1 MKRILFRENAQSFRA
16 PAGYSVLSYKDG
28 QMVVSDSTS
37 GEKSVSSS
45 GEKFTAA
52 VKVYAGQLAYL
63 KEDGLVASPQSIS
76 LEDDDNK
83 ADNIIGVILN
93 DAEADELVYV
103 LTKGIWNGFTNED
116 NLDITPRNILY
127 IDTEGNL
134 TTVITPYLFG
144 KVLAKEDNR
153 IIIMVD
159 ISFIISTLDNYGIF
173 PAFSKLV
180 TSWDG
185 DNDALTIKWESK
197 DSISEFILVSYI
209 SKSLGSKASIVEES
223 IEYVDAPLLSSDQVD
238 FSSLE
243 AYSSIDTGSIVLC
256 KIKSGDSKSVDF
268 KFQLTGKSDVSVVSY
283 TDEALQI
290 DDLEGT
296 GIFKDGGIS
305 GVNIDIN
312 FLSNNLWSFGTKN
325 MIPLRKLFSL
335 DFVGNDDL
343 GKFIAISSGIG
354 LDDDTK
360 IYEDFSWKI
369 IEEDAGGNSL
379 YTATSNLLSIKD
391 SDKVSA
397 RLTIMADGKE
407 TEITNDV
414 VDLLVSTKA
423 SESGYIAFVS
433 FLYSPDIKI
442 SVGIILNGVAQ
453 IDTVNAE
460 QTVDKPTNSL
470 YNLSYIPKDILDI
483 EDVVTVK
490 IYGSDEVE
498 VTDSVENLIVK
509 NASRSVNISFNYLS
523 SSQLTIEIYV
533 NDLFL
538 LGGLTPTESNL
549 GGLEAKA

>member
-1 MKRILFRENAQSFRA
+1 MKRILFRENAQSFSA
-16 PAGYSVLSYKDG
+16 TAGYSVLSYKDG

-93 DAEADELVYV
+93 DAEADELVYI

-116 NLDITPRNILY
+116 NLDITPRSILY

-197 DSISEFILVSYI
+197 DSISEFTLVSYI
-209 SKSLGSKASIVEES
+209 SKSLGSTASIVEES
-223 IEYVDAPLLSSDQVD
+223 IKYVDASLLSSNQVD

-243 AYSSIDTGSIVLC
+243 AYSSINPGSIVLC

-283 TDEALQI
+283 TDEALQR

-335 DFVGNDDL
+335 DFVGKDDL
-343 GKFIAISSGIG
+343 GKFIVISSGIG
-354 LDDDTK
+354 LDYDTK

-379 YTATSNLLSIKD
+379 YSASTVEKFVNTGYQVITSKIFEVIEKGDVEITGVETTIEIGLFDKLQSILSASFEYLSGKKLKVVFYIDGTLFDTQLATEEENNVEYTATSNLLSIKD
-391 SDKVSA
+391 RDKVSA

-453 IDTVNAE
+453 IDTINAE
-460 QTVDKPTNSL
+460 QTL
-470 YNLSYIPKDILDI
+470 
-483 EDVVTVK
+483 
-490 IYGSDEVE
+490 
-498 VTDSVENLIVK
+498 
-509 NASRSVNISFNYLS
+509 
-523 SSQLTIEIYV
+523 
-533 NDLFL
+533 
-538 LGGLTPTESNL
+538 
-549 GGLEAKA
+549 

>member
-1 MKRILFRENAQSFRA
+1 MKRILFRENAQSFIA
-16 PAGYSVLSYKDG
+16 TAGYSVLSYKDG

-93 DAEADELVYV
+93 DAEADELVYI

-116 NLDITPRNILY
+116 NLDITPRSILY

-197 DSISEFILVSYI
+197 DSISEFTLVSYI
-209 SKSLGSKASIVEES
+209 SKSLGSTASIVEES
-223 IEYVDAPLLSSDQVD
+223 IKYVDASLLSSNQVD

-243 AYSSIDTGSIVLC
+243 AYSSINPGSIVLC

-283 TDEALQI
+283 TDEALQR

-335 DFVGNDDL
+335 DFVGKDDL
-343 GKFIAISSGIG
+343 GKFIVISSGIG
-354 LDDDTK
+354 LDYDTK

-379 YTATSNLLSIKD
+379 YSASTVEKFVNTGYQVITSKIFEVIEKGDVEITGVETTIEIGLFDKLQSILSASFEYLSGKKLKVVFYIDGTLFDTQLATEEENNVEYTATSNLLSIKD
-391 SDKVSA
+391 RDKVSA

-460 QTVDKPTNSL
+460 QTL
-470 YNLSYIPKDILDI
+470 
-483 EDVVTVK
+483 
-490 IYGSDEVE
+490 
-498 VTDSVENLIVK
+498 
-509 NASRSVNISFNYLS
+509 
-523 SSQLTIEIYV
+523 
-533 NDLFL
+533 
-538 LGGLTPTESNL
+538 
-549 GGLEAKA
+549 

>member
-1 MKRILFRENAQSFRA
+1 MKRILFRENAQSFSA
-16 PAGYSVLSYKDG
+16 TAGYSVLSYKDG

-93 DAEADELVYV
+93 DAEADELVYI

-116 NLDITPRNILY
+116 NLDITPRSILY

-197 DSISEFILVSYI
+197 DSISEFTLVSYI
-209 SKSLGSKASIVEES
+209 SKSLGSTASIVEES
-223 IEYVDAPLLSSDQVD
+223 IKYVDASLLSSNQVD

-243 AYSSIDTGSIVLC
+243 AYSSINPGSIVLC

-283 TDEALQI
+283 TDEALQR

-335 DFVGNDDL
+335 DFVGKDDL
-343 GKFIAISSGIG
+343 GKFIVISSGIG
-354 LDDDTK
+354 LDYDTK

-379 YTATSNLLSIKD
+379 YSASTVEKFVNTGYQVITSKIFEVIEKGDVEITGVETTIEIGLFDKLQSILSASFEYLSGKKLKVVFYIDGTLFDTQLATEEENNVEYTATSNLLSIKD

-460 QTVDKPTNSL
+460 QTL
-470 YNLSYIPKDILDI
+470 
-483 EDVVTVK
+483 
-490 IYGSDEVE
+490 
-498 VTDSVENLIVK
+498 
-509 NASRSVNISFNYLS
+509 
-523 SSQLTIEIYV
+523 
-533 NDLFL
+533 
-538 LGGLTPTESNL
+538 
-549 GGLEAKA
+549 

>member
-1 MKRILFRENAQSFRA
+1 MKRILFRENAQSFSA
-16 PAGYSVLSYKDG
+16 TAGYSVLSYKDG

-93 DAEADELVYV
+93 DAEADELVYI

-116 NLDITPRNILY
+116 NLDITPRSILY

-144 KVLAKEDNR
+144 KVLVKEDNR

-197 DSISEFILVSYI
+197 DSISEFTLVSYI
-209 SKSLGSKASIVEES
+209 SKSLGSTASIVEES
-223 IEYVDAPLLSSDQVD
+223 IKYVDASLLSSNQVD

-243 AYSSIDTGSIVLC
+243 AYSSINPGSIVLC

-283 TDEALQI
+283 TDEALQR

-335 DFVGNDDL
+335 DFVGKDDL
-343 GKFIAISSGIG
+343 GKFIVISSGIG
-354 LDDDTK
+354 LDYDTK

-379 YTATSNLLSIKD
+379 YSASTVEKFVNTGYQVITSKIFEVIEKGDVEITGVETTIEIGLFDKLQSILSASFEYLSGKKLKVVFYIDGTLFDTQLATEEENNVEYTATSNLLSIKD
-391 SDKVSA
+391 RDKVSA

-453 IDTVNAE
+453 IDTINAE
-460 QTVDKPTNSL
+460 QTL
-470 YNLSYIPKDILDI
+470 
-483 EDVVTVK
+483 
-490 IYGSDEVE
+490 
-498 VTDSVENLIVK
+498 
-509 NASRSVNISFNYLS
+509 
-523 SSQLTIEIYV
+523 
-533 NDLFL
+533 
-538 LGGLTPTESNL
+538 
-549 GGLEAKA
+549 